1 MGSEIDDTDTTKF
14 NPLLNIQKMESTI
27 DKKKTTLRNSCGK
40 PNKLKFK

>member
-27 DKKKTTLRNSCGK
+27 DKKKLHYETLVGNQTS
-40 PNKLKFK
+40 